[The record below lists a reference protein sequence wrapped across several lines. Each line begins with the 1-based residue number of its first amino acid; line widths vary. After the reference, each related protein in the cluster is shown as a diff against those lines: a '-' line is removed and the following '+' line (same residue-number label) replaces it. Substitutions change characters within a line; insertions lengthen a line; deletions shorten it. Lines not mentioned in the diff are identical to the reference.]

1 MHGQFILS
9 TTYINAA
16 QLFKEAEG
24 SIQLLGGSGPHE
36 GLVEMYLLGHWS
48 AVCGSSYW
56 DLTDASVVCRQLGYS
71 GAVAAPRDSIFRGG
85 NQRRSFV
92 VDRIYCSGYERN
104 ITGCRKNIYSSEQC
118 SMNFAGVICSSAS

>member
-1 MHGQFILS
+1 MES
-9 TTYINAA
+9 
-16 QLFKEAEG
+16 EG
-24 SIQLLGGSGPHE
+24 SIRLLGGSGPHE
-36 GLVEMYLLGHWS
+36 GLVEMYFLGHWT
-48 AVCGSSYW
+48 AVCDTYGTW
-56 DLTDASVVCRQLGYS
+56 DLADASVVCRQLGYS